1 MDNNINWKVNLVVL
15 WSCVFLCA
23 SSYTMCVPFLPVYML
38 RELQV
43 SQADIG
49 FMSALAFSITFLF
62 SSCMAPIWGALADH
76 IGQKKMAM
84 RAGFG
89 LSLTYFLSAIVTNSY
104 QFIAVRALC
113 GFLAGFVPACMSL
126 CSQSLPEHRMGW
138 GMGLMQTALAS
149 GTILGPLMG
158 GYLSSWFGMR
168 TCFYLAGVAL
178 SVAGIAIF
186 LVAKDLDY
194 AKVGSFKEL
203 YLIGDI
209 KESLHNKKLLF
220 VMCMFLVVQSCTLL
234 VQPLITIYVGELM
247 GAVNDESVKMSG
259 VIFSMAGLSGILAAP
274 YWGKRGQERGYLKVF
289 CLAAGIAGFIN
300 FFQIFIQN
308 VWQFLAIQFIYGLF
322 LAGCVPNIN
331 ASLTE
336 ITDKKSRGKAFGLCT
351 SANQFGGVVGPM
363 LGSTLAAVLP
373 TKLVLVTVGVILLL
387 TAAYTYNTRVKK

>member
-168 TCFYLAGVAL
+168 TCFYLAGGAL

-203 YLIGDI
+203 HLIGDI

-308 VWQFLAIQFIYGLF
+308 VWQFLTIQFIYGLF

-363 LGSTLAAVLP
+363 LGSMLAAMLP
-373 TKLVLVTVGVILLL
+373 TRLVLVTVGVILLL